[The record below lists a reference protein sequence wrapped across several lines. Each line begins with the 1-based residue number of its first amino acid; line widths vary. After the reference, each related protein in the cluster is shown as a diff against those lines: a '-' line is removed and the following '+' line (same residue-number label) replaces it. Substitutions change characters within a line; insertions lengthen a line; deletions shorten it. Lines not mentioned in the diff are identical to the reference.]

1 MTLNTFHL
9 AGVGGGNVTLG
20 IPRLREI
27 LMTAA
32 KKLKTPLM
40 YLPVDPRIAAA
51 HGGKVVL
58 GETAQG
64 KALAEQLSAKLGIL
78 NLDLLLDHNRRTGRH
93 ASPAIQVR
101 ENIHRRYELLP
112 SMVGCCRLAVVCSV
126 VCCLLSVIYYLLSI
140 ICYLLSIVCCLL
152 SIIYYLLSIIYYLLS
167 IIYDLFSVIYHHCC
181 FMLCGQLLL
190 SCCPVST
197 NKH

>member
-112 SMVGCCRLAVVCSV
+112 SIVGWLLSIVD
-126 VCCLLSVIYYLLSI
+126 CLLSVLYCLLSIVYCLLSIVYCLLSI
-140 ICYLLSIVCCLL
+140 ICCLL
-152 SIIYYLLSIIYYLLS
+152 SIIYYLLSM
-167 IIYDLFSVIYHHCC
+167 IYDL
-181 FMLCGQLLL
+181 
-190 SCCPVST
+190 
-197 NKH
+197 

>member
-58 GETAQG
+58 GETAHVQG

-112 SMVGCCRLAVVCSV
+112 SIVGW
-126 VCCLLSVIYYLLSI
+126 
-140 ICYLLSIVCCLL
+140 LLSIVDCLF
-152 SIIYYLLSIIYYLLS
+152 YC
-167 IIYDLFSVIYHHCC
+167 LFSIVCINW
-181 FMLCGQLLL
+181 LASIRL
-190 SCCPVST
+190 S
-197 NKH
+197 

>member
-112 SMVGCCRLAVVCSV
+112 SIVGW
-126 VCCLLSVIYYLLSI
+126 
-140 ICYLLSIVCCLL
+140 LLSIVCCLFCCLLSIVCHPL
-152 SIIYYLLSIIYYLLS
+152 SIIYYLLSIVYCLLSIVYYLLS
-167 IIYDLFSVIYHHCC
+167 IIHY
-181 FMLCGQLLL
+181 LL
-190 SCCPVST
+190 SIVYYL
-197 NKH
+197 

>member
-51 HGGKVVL
+51 HGGKVLL
-58 GETAQG
+58 GETAHVQG

-112 SMVGCCRLAVVCSV
+112 SIVGWLLSIVD
-126 VCCLLSVIYYLLSI
+126 CLLSVLYCLLSIVYCLLSIIYCLLSIIHYLLSI
-140 ICYLLSIVCCLL
+140 ICCLLSIIHYPL

-167 IIYDLFSVIYHHCC
+167 IIYDLFSVISS
-181 FMLCGQLLL
+181 L
-190 SCCPVST
+190 
-197 NKH
+197 

>member
-58 GETAQG
+58 GETAHVQG

-112 SMVGCCRLAVVCSV
+112 SIVGWLLSIVD
-126 VCCLLSVIYYLLSI
+126 CLLSVLY
-140 ICYLLSIVCCLL
+140 CLLSIVYCLL
-152 SIIYYLLSIIYYLLS
+152 SVVYCLLYYKFRVNLSIFPQHIL
-167 IIYDLFSVIYHHCC
+167 
-181 FMLCGQLLL
+181 FMLVTFCGTSL
-190 SCCPVST
+190 
-197 NKH
+197 